1 MIIDIVTIFPQYFDS
16 PLQWGIIG
24 RAREAHK
31 VTVKVH
37 DLRDYTLD
45 RHRVVDDYPYGGGA
59 GMVLKPEPFFR
70 AVESLLAG
78 DPAADRVPV
87 ILLSPSGSRLNEN
100 WLDQNGRR
108 RRLLLLCG
116 HYEGVD
122 HRVAEHLATMELSVG
137 DYVLS
142 GGEPAAMVVLDALV
156 RRLPG
161 VLHNRYSL
169 VEESFAEEAFVEY
182 PQYTRP
188 ADFRGLEV
196 PEVLLSG
203 HHQQIECWRR
213 EQARL
218 RAQRRREWEARSGGT
233 RS

>member
-1 MIIDIVTIFPQYFDS
+1 MIIDLVTIFPRYFDGA
-16 PLQWGIIG
+16 LQWGLLA

-31 VTVKVH
+31 VRINVH
-37 DLRDYTLD
+37 DLRDYTED

-59 GMVLKPEPFFR
+59 GMILKPEPFFR
-70 AVESLLAG
+70 AVDCLLER
-78 DPAADRVPV
+78 DPVPEKVPV
-87 ILLSPSGSRLNEN
+87 ILLSPSGLRLGEC
-100 WLDQNGRR
+100 WLQQHDTR
-108 RRLLLLCG
+108 RRLIVLCG

-122 HRVAEHLATMELSVG
+122 HRVAQHLATVELSVG

-142 GGEPAAMVVLDALV
+142 GGEPAALVVIDALV

-169 VEESFAEEAFVEY
+169 VEESFTDSTALEY

-188 ADFRGLEV
+188 ADFRGLKV

-203 HHQQIECWRR
+203 NHQQIERWRR
-213 EQARL
+213 EQAEL
-218 RAQRRREWEARSGGT
+218 KARRRIETEASSGVI
-233 RS
+233 